1 MGMEREESPLD
12 RARHMRDRSIDKA
25 IRRLRRYRL
34 DRVPYTRIASLNSAI
49 ADDIHKRTQ
58 AIREVDYFG
67 LTVQQKRIL
76 WSSVDAALEQADL
89 TVDELDTSQD
99 TALSR

>member
-34 DRVPYTRIASLNSAI
+34 DRVPYTRIAI
-49 ADDIHKRTQ
+49 AEEIHKRTQ
-58 AIREVDYFG
+58 ASKEVDYFG